1 MAERTAS
8 CNNCG
13 SPMPDTGHRA
23 CEACRAEW
31 RVRARKPGGP
41 AEQKEVLTQL
51 LGAAKDI
58 ARMLDAV
65 RLSAGLSKGQTER
78 LARAKS
84 IMLKAEGV
92 LRS

>member
-1 MAERTAS
+1 MSERTAS

-13 SPMPDTGHRA
+13 EAMPDTGRHA

-31 RVRARKPGGP
+31 RARARKPGGP
-41 AEQKEVLTQL
+41 AEQKEVLAEIL
-51 LGAAKDI
+51 AAAKDMV
-58 ARMLDAV
+58 RMLEAV
-65 RLSAGLSKGQTER
+65 RLSAGLGKGQAER

-84 IMLKAEGV
+84 TILKAEGV

>member
-1 MAERTAS
+1 MSERIAS

-13 SPMPDTGHRA
+13 DIMPDTGHRA

-31 RVRARKPGGP
+31 RVRGRKPGGP
-41 AEQKEVLTQL
+41 AEQKEVLAEVL
-51 LGAAKDI
+51 AVAKDMV
-58 ARMLDAV
+58 RMLESV
-65 RLSAGLSKGQTER
+65 RLSAGLGKGQVER

-84 IMLKAEGV
+84 IILKAEGV